1 MKVLLTGAT
10 GYIGRRLKERLLED
24 ESLQLR
30 LFVRNERKIRDKYR
44 DRVKIFDGST
54 FDRESLRKALEG
66 IDIAYYLIHS
76 MGAKGDFRE
85 LDRLSAENFLK
96 ACINAKVQRII
107 YLGGL
112 GRKDTASKHLLSRI
126 ETGEILSS
134 RPESIQTI
142 WFRAGIIIGSG
153 SASFEIIR
161 NLVQKLPMMI
171 TPRWVHTKTQPISI
185 SDVLEYLFQAKDL
198 DPKKNL
204 VVDIGSNQMSFKE
217 MLIRASNVMGLRRV
231 LIPVPLL
238 TPRLSSYWLILITPI
253 SYRIAKALV
262 EGLKSETVIQ
272 NDNAKR
278 YFPKISLLS
287 YEDAVKTALGEI
299 EKKQIISRWCD
310 SSAKEV
316 CDIKDQDRIEAAIFV
331 EKKAHDFGKIQSE
344 MIFASIQSIGGE
356 NGWFRYDWLWK
367 LRGVVDKL
375 VGGPGL
381 NRGRRDPTI
390 LRVGD
395 SLDFWKVIDLKEGKR
410 LLLSSQMKLPGK
422 VWLEFSVEDTALVQA
437 VYFLP
442 KRLWGRL
449 YLYLTKPFL
458 TFIFSDLAKGII
470 KRAKALSRLNRI
482 DMKL

>member
-24 ESLQLR
+24 KNLQLR

-44 DRVKIFDGST
+44 DQVEIFEGST
-54 FDRESLRKALEG
+54 FDTESLRKALEG
-66 IDIAYYLIHS
+66 IDVAYYLIHS
-76 MGAKGDFRE
+76 MGTKGDFE
-85 LDRLSAENFLK
+85 KLDRLSTENFLG
-96 ACINAKVQRII
+96 ACIDANVSRII

-112 GRKDTASKHLLSRI
+112 GRKDTASRHLLSRI

-161 NLVQKLPMMI
+161 NLVQKLPLMT
-171 TPRWVHTKTQPISI
+171 TPKWVHTRTQPISI

-198 DPKKNL
+198 DTKKNL

-217 MLIRASNVMGLRRV
+217 MLIRTSKVMGLRRV
-231 LIPVPLL
+231 LIPVFLL
-238 TPRLSSYWLILITPI
+238 TPRLSSYWLILITPV

-262 EGLKSETVIQ
+262 EGLKSETIIQ

-278 YFPKISLLS
+278 YFPQISPLL
-287 YEDAVKTALGEI
+287 YEDAVKTALGDI

-316 CDIKDQDRIEAAIFV
+316 CDIKDQDRIEAAVFV
-331 EKKAHDFGKIQSE
+331 DKSVSDFGEVPPE

-367 LRGVVDKL
+367 LRGVIDKL
-375 VGGPGL
+375 IGGPGL
-381 NRGRRDPTI
+381 NRGRRDPAI

-395 SLDFWKVIDLKEGKR
+395 SLDFWKVIDLKKGKR
-410 LLLSSQMKLPGK
+410 LLISSQMKLPGK
-422 VWLEFSVEDTALVQA
+422 AWLEFSIDGTALVQT
-437 VYFLP
+437 VYFFP
-442 KRLWGRL
+442 KGLWGRL
-449 YLYLTKPFL
+449 YWYLTKPFHIPIL
-458 TFIFSDLAKGII
+458 PDLAKGII
-470 KRAKALSRLNRI
+470 KRAKALS
-482 DMKL
+482 

>member
-1 MKVLLTGAT
+1 
-10 GYIGRRLKERLLED
+10 
-24 ESLQLR
+24 
-30 LFVRNERKIRDKYR
+30 
-44 DRVKIFDGST
+44 
-54 FDRESLRKALEG
+54 
-66 IDIAYYLIHS
+66 
-76 MGAKGDFRE
+76 
-85 LDRLSAENFLK
+85 
-96 ACINAKVQRII
+96 
-107 YLGGL
+107 
-112 GRKDTASKHLLSRI
+112 
-126 ETGEILSS
+126 
-134 RPESIQTI
+134 
-142 WFRAGIIIGSG
+142 
-153 SASFEIIR
+153 
-161 NLVQKLPMMI
+161 MMI

-198 DPKKNL
+198 DTKKNL

-310 SSAKEV
+310 SSAKEA

-356 NGWFRYDWLWK
+356 NGWFRYD
-367 LRGVVDKL
+367 
-375 VGGPGL
+375 
-381 NRGRRDPTI
+381 
-390 LRVGD
+390 
-395 SLDFWKVIDLKEGKR
+395 
-410 LLLSSQMKLPGK
+410 
-422 VWLEFSVEDTALVQA
+422 
-437 VYFLP
+437 
-442 KRLWGRL
+442 
-449 YLYLTKPFL
+449 
-458 TFIFSDLAKGII
+458 
-470 KRAKALSRLNRI
+470 
-482 DMKL
+482 